1 MLGVHIDIPSMVAS
15 IPLDKIEKAT
25 KRILIVL
32 ANDNVAAKPLEEMIG
47 MLQWIG
53 QVLVRAGVHLPFSIQ
68 TLKAAFRFGWAKVSL
83 ELRKELQW
91 WLTLLKDWNGRT
103 VVIDPVWVIPAHSA
117 DMAPF
122 TDACVDEGKGGGGA
136 IFRQYIFA
144 CRWTPVECRRL
155 NIYELEGLTHVLWMQ
170 WICSNVPHLVQGKRF
185 ISRCDNESFCLAVA
199 RGRSSCPVIDWL
211 LLKLHHLQSRFSFEI
226 QVQHV
231 AGVDNEIAD
240 LLSRAKWPQFLT
252 CIKRDADLSLSDLV
266 QVQIP
271 ERFEWSLKLISMKLS
286 EAAMLKPL

>member
-1 MLGVHIDIPSMVAS
+1 
-15 IPLDKIEKAT
+15 
-25 KRILIVL
+25 
-32 ANDNVAAKPLEEMIG
+32 
-47 MLQWIG
+47 
-53 QVLVRAGVHLPFSIQ
+53 
-68 TLKAAFRFGWAKVSL
+68 
-83 ELRKELQW
+83 
-91 WLTLLKDWNGRT
+91 
-103 VVIDPVWVIPAHSA
+103 
-117 DMAPF
+117 
-122 TDACVDEGKGGGGA
+122 
-136 IFRQYIFA
+136 
-144 CRWTPVECRRL
+144 
-155 NIYELEGLTHVLWMQ
+155 MQ

-240 LLSRAKWPQFLT
+240 LLSRAKWAQFLK
-252 CIKRDADLSLSDLV
+252 CIKRDADLSISDLV